1 MTTKKKTNKVTERI
15 SKNKKLFLEKY
26 PEYGSV
32 GETLSNIG
40 VKSRQTF
47 YDWLKA
53 DPKFK
58 AVYEN
63 ELIPNKRDKVSSV
76 VFKIATAE
84 NNVVKCPVCE
94 GSGKYGDSKCHGCK
108 GLGWVYVHADNVQL
122 TAAFGYLNATDHN
135 DDPKAKDRLKFTQKH
150 EVTGKDGGPIEVK
163 NDAKGKL
170 LSALNRIAASVG
182 TSGDDCKPDRPGS

>member
-1 MTTKKKTNKVTERI
+1 MTAKKKTNKVTERI

-26 PEYGSV
+26 PECGTV
-32 GETLSNIG
+32 GATLSEIG

-47 YDWLKA
+47 YDWLKS

-58 AVYEN
+58 ATYES
-63 ELIPNKRDKVSSV
+63 ELIPNRRDKVASV
-76 VFKIATAE
+76 VFRIATAE
-84 NNVVKCPVCE
+84 KNVVICPVCDKT
-94 GSGKYGDSKCHGCK
+94 GKVDGRQCHGCK
-108 GLGWVYVHADNVQL
+108 GKGWVEVHADNTQL

-170 LSALNRIAASVG
+170 LSALSRIAAAAGPTEGNSS
-182 TSGDDCKPDRPGS
+182 TDE